1 MNRTEFRPYQPTD
14 AEAMAEIYNSAAPGH
29 RAISAEQVRFWEE
42 TRDPKCRNA
51 RWVKETDGHVVAYGE
66 YSQWTLMFHPRKFN
80 LEITVLPAWQ
90 RQGFGSALYRHLED
104 ALQPF
109 EPLSLSAW
117 VLESYPHWLRFYQD
131 RGFQEEMRQSESV
144 LDVTAFDFVPYEG
157 HQRRVEA
164 KGFRIA
170 TYQELEA
177 DPQRDRKVYEL
188 EDDLSRDVPQADPY
202 TSTSME
208 YFQARIL
215 RNPDFLPDAYF
226 LMLHGDQYVGM
237 SNFWRSTTPQQLQQ
251 GLTGV
256 RRTYR
261 RQGIALALK
270 LFGLRYAKER
280 RFAKIRTDN
289 AVGNEPML
297 AINRRLGFVPLP
309 AWIGLKKTLKE
320 EE

>member
-1 MNRTEFRPYQPTD
+1 MITADVRPYQPTD
-14 AEAMAEIYNSAAPGH
+14 ADTVAEIANSAAPGH

-42 TRDPKCRNA
+42 THDPKCRNA
-51 RWVKETDGHVVAYGE
+51 RWVKEADGHVIAYGE
-66 YSQWTLMFHPRKFN
+66 YSQFTLMFHPRRFN

-90 RQGFGSALYRHLED
+90 RQGFGAALYRHLWD
-104 ALQPF
+104 VLQPF
-109 EPLSLSAW
+109 DPLSLTAW

-157 HQRRVEA
+157 YQQRVEA

-170 TYQELEA
+170 TYQELET

-188 EDDLSRDVPQADPY
+188 EDDLSRDVPQPDPY
-202 TSTSME
+202 TSTSLE
-208 YFQARIL
+208 HFQAIIL

-226 LMLHGDQYVGM
+226 LMLHGDQYVAM
-237 SNFWRSTTPQQLQQ
+237 SNFWRSTTPQHLQQ

-256 RRTYR
+256 RRAYR

-280 RFAKIRTDN
+280 GTTQIRTEN
-289 AVGNEPML
+289 AVGNQPML
-297 AINRRLGFVPLP
+297 AINQRLGFVPLP

>member
-1 MNRTEFRPYQPTD
+1 MKTIEFRPYQPTD
-14 AEAMAEIYNSAAPGH
+14 ADAVAEIYNSAAPGH
-29 RAISAEQVRFWEE
+29 RAVSTEQVRFWEE

-51 RWVKETDGHVVAYGE
+51 RWVKEADGQPVAYGE
-66 YSQWTLMFHPRKFN
+66 YSQWTLMFHPRRFI

-90 RQGFGSALYRHLED
+90 RQGIGAALYRHLED

-109 EPLSLSAW
+109 DPLSLSAW

-131 RGFQEEMRQSESV
+131 RGFREEMRQSESV
-144 LDVTAFDFVPYEG
+144 LDVTAFDFAPYEG
-157 HQRRVEA
+157 HQQRVEA

-170 TYQELEA
+170 TYQELET

-188 EDDLSRDVPQADPY
+188 EDDLARDVPQPDPY
-202 TSTSME
+202 TPTSLE

-226 LMLHGDQYVGM
+226 LILQGEEYIGM
-237 SNFWRSTTPQQLQQ
+237 SNFWRSTTPHHLQQ

-256 RRTYR
+256 RRAYR
-261 RQGIALALK
+261 RQGIALSLK
-270 LFGLRYAKER
+270 LFGLRYAKNHGTTQ
-280 RFAKIRTDN
+280 IRTDN
-289 AVGNEPML
+289 AVWNEPML
-297 AINRRLGFVPLP
+297 AINRRLGFMPLP